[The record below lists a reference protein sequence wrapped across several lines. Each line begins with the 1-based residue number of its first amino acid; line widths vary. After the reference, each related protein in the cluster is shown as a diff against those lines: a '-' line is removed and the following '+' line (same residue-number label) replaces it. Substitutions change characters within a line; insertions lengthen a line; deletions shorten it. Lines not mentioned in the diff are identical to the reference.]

1 MNRHE
6 QGFAA
11 LLMVIS
17 LSVSILAAMAAL
29 SESELRLRNEVELL
43 ADRTQRQLS
52 AESCRQL
59 AVMYISEDPEY
70 SAPVRFNLED
80 IECTIDSISR
90 MAGSLSPFADRV
102 IVTTGVYKNVSAT
115 LISVIGV
122 SNFGI
127 VEKQKYFK

>member
-1 MNRHE
+1 MNRYE

-17 LSVSILAAMAAL
+17 LSVSILAAMVAL
-29 SESELRLRNEVELL
+29 GDSEWRLRNEVVLL

-70 SAPVRFNLED
+70 SAPTRFIFDD

-102 IVTTGVYKNVSAT
+102 IVTTGTYKDVSAT
-115 LISVIGV
+115 LVSVISV